1 MPPLATNPRP
11 CPGHDPATDA
21 ASRRAGVAAAR
32 GESKLAVFIRCT
44 LLALALGFAGG
55 AAAQNPSPHAIE
67 IPKWF
72 AQTFLDFREDIA
84 DARRE
89 NKRLL
94 VYFGQD
100 GCPYCK
106 LLMQTTF
113 AETRIVDKVQRG
125 FVAVALNLWGDR
137 EVTWVDG
144 RRMSEKE
151 LARRL
156 GVQFTPT
163 LLFFNEKADVIVRLN
178 GYQPPHR
185 MDATLDFVVAKR
197 ETKQSY
203 ADYMQG
209 AAREAASPT
218 LAEQPFFLKPPY
230 VLQRRPSGKPL
241 LAVFERTHC
250 ASCDELHREGLGRA
264 EVAAL
269 LPKFDI
275 VRFEPR
281 DGADLVTPDGRR
293 LSVASWAR
301 ELAIHYA
308 PTLVFFDSSGKEVFR
323 VEAYVR
329 PFHLAGALDYV
340 ASGAYRKEP
349 SFQRYLQARADALR
363 RSGKRVD
370 LWK

>member
-1 MPPLATNPRP
+1 MLVLIRSAL
-11 CPGHDPATDA
+11 
-21 ASRRAGVAAAR
+21 VA
-32 GESKLAVFIRCT
+32 
-44 LLALALGFAGG
+44 LALAAAGT
-55 AAAQNPSPHAIE
+55 ATAQVASPHAID

-72 AQTFLDFREDIA
+72 AETFLDFREDVA
-84 DARRE
+84 DATRE

-113 AETRIVDKVQRG
+113 AETRIVDKVRRQ
-125 FVAVALNLWGDR
+125 FVPIALNLWGDR

-144 RRMSEKE
+144 RKMSEKE

-163 LLFFNEKADVIVRLN
+163 LLFFDEKADVILRLN

-185 MDATLDFVVAKR
+185 MDATLDYVAAKL
-197 ETKQSY
+197 EKKQAY
-203 ADYMQG
+203 ADYMKG
-209 AAREAASPT
+209 AAGEAASAQ
-218 LAEQPFFLKPPY
+218 LAEEPFFLKPPY
-230 VLQRRPSGKPL
+230 SLQRRRSDKPL
-241 LAVFERTHC
+241 LVLFERTHC
-250 ASCDELHREGLGRA
+250 ASCDELHREGLRRK

-269 LPKFDI
+269 LPKFD
-275 VRFEPR
+275 VARFEPR
-281 DGADLVTPDGRR
+281 DGTELLTPDGRR
-293 LSVASWAR
+293 LTVAAWAR

-308 PTLVFFDSSGKEVFR
+308 PTLVFFDASGKEVFR

-340 ASGAYRKEP
+340 ASGEYRKEP
-349 SFQRYLQARADALR
+349 SFQRYLQARADAR
-363 RSGKRVD
+363 RRRGETVD